1 MAAQNIITDDMVA
14 LLQKEQIESGV
25 MPVDLFFAG
34 SDEYA
39 EHRKLRDVAKGF
51 EHIRPAAIAV
61 PRDGSEVGR
70 LVRWAKSVDLKFT
83 IRGGGNDFWARSIA
97 HDTLTI
103 DMRSINIIKVVEDR
117 QTVVIGGGVLMKD
130 LILALDDVGLMTPT
144 GHTWIIGYA
153 GWVSNGGYGTS
164 THIRGMG
171 IEQVVGAEL
180 VNAKGEEVVADE
192 EMLEGVRGVCGHLGV
207 ITSLTVKV
215 YPKHDPLGGFLIF
228 ESSDI
233 RKTLEAYFEATPKLP
248 MPKELT
254 IHNFISWQAQGGV
267 VFSVIW
273 TWTGDIEKGQAFLQS
288 WKDNAPPL
296 LASTVEVL
304 PDKVRQQNMPPPC
317 PLKGGQRNCFLA
329 RLPTSDAGDEL
340 AAAILDAAE
349 AMPKTMGP
357 NIAWGGMV
365 DIDAATM
372 PPNCFVDKSHSYFSC
387 SYQHPTEE
395 YAEDVIA
402 WSKSL
407 IARLRSLGEDTVLD
421 RGYPATNP
429 PGERSAAEL
438 YGEKWNRVKELK
450 MKYDPM
456 NLFSHAYPKIDI

>member
-39 EHRKLRDVAKGF
+39 EHRKLRDGAKGF
-51 EHIRPAAIAV
+51 EHIRPAGIAV

-97 HDTLTI
+97 HDTLMI
-103 DMRSINIIKVVEDR
+103 DMRGINSIKVVEDR

-164 THIRGMG
+164 THIHGMG

-180 VNAKGEEVVADE
+180 
-192 EMLEGVRGVCGHLGV
+192 
-207 ITSLTVKV
+207 V

-233 RKTLEAYFEATPKLP
+233 RKTLEAYFEATTKLP

-273 TWTGDIEKGQAFLQS
+273 TWTGDIEEGQACLQS

-317 PLKGGQRNCFLA
+317 PLKGGQRNCFLT

-357 NIAWGGMV
+357 NIAWGGLV

-407 IARLRSLGEDTVLD
+407 IARPRSLGGDTVLD
-421 RGYPATNP
+421 SGYPATNP

-450 MKYDPM
+450 MKYDPT
-456 NLFSHAYPKIDI
+456 NVFSHAYPKIDI

>member
-1 MAAQNIITDDMVA
+1 MVA
-14 LLQKEQIESGV
+14 LLQKEQTGSGV
-25 MPVDLFFAG
+25 TPVDLFFAG

-39 EHRKLRDVAKGF
+39 EHRKLRDGAKGF

-61 PRDGSEVGR
+61 PRDSSEVRR
-70 LVRWAKSVDLKFT
+70 LVRWAKSIDLKFT

-97 HDTLTI
+97 HDALMI
-103 DMRSINIIKVVEDR
+103 DMRGINSIKVAEDR
-117 QTVVIGGGVLMKD
+117 QTVVIRGGVLMKD

-153 GWVSNGGYGTS
+153 GWVSNGGGTS
-164 THIRGMG
+164 THIHGMG
-171 IEQVVGAEL
+171 IEQVVEAEL

-192 EMLEGVRGVCGHLGV
+192 EMLEG
-207 ITSLTVKV
+207 
-215 YPKHDPLGGFLIF
+215 PLGGFLIF

-273 TWTGDIEKGQAFLQS
+273 TWTGDIEKGQACLQS
-288 WKDNAPPL
+288 WKDNTPPL

-349 AMPKTMGP
+349 AMPRTMGP

-365 DIDAATM
+365 DIDAATV

-429 PGERSAAEL
+429 PGERGAAEL

-450 MKYDPM
+450 MKYDPT
-456 NLFSHAYPKIDI
+456 NLFSHAYPNIDI

>member
-1 MAAQNIITDDMVA
+1 MVA
-14 LLQKEQIESGV
+14 LLQKEQTGSGV
-25 MPVDLFFAG
+25 TPVDLFFAG

-39 EHRKLRDVAKGF
+39 EHRKLRDGAKGF

-61 PRDGSEVGR
+61 PRDSSEVRR
-70 LVRWAKSVDLKFT
+70 LVRWAKSIDLKFT

-97 HDTLTI
+97 HDTLMI
-103 DMRSINIIKVVEDR
+103 DMRGINSIKVAEDR

-164 THIRGMG
+164 THIHGMG
-171 IEQVVGAEL
+171 IEQVVEAEL

-215 YPKHDPLGGFLIF
+215 PLAAF
-228 ESSDI
+228 SSSNPAI
-233 RKTLEAYFEATPKLP
+233 SGKLSRHTSKPPPKLP

-273 TWTGDIEKGQAFLQS
+273 TWTGDIEKGQACLQS
-288 WKDNAPPL
+288 WKDNTPPL

-304 PDKVRQQNMPPPC
+304 PDKIRQQNMPPPC

-349 AMPKTMGP
+349 AMPRTMGP

-365 DIDAATM
+365 DIDAATV

-429 PGERSAAEL
+429 PGERGAAEL

-450 MKYDPM
+450 MKYDPT
-456 NLFSHAYPKIDI
+456 NLFSHAYPNIDI

>member
-1 MAAQNIITDDMVA
+1 MVA
-14 LLQKEQIESGV
+14 LLQKEQTGSGV
-25 MPVDLFFAG
+25 TPVDLFFAG

-39 EHRKLRDVAKGF
+39 EHRKLRDGAKGF

-61 PRDGSEVGR
+61 PRDSSEVRR
-70 LVRWAKSVDLKFT
+70 LVRWAKSIDLKFT

-97 HDTLTI
+97 HDTLMI
-103 DMRSINIIKVVEDR
+103 DMRGINSIKVAEDR

-164 THIRGMG
+164 THIHGMG
-171 IEQVVGAEL
+171 IEQVVEAEL

-215 YPKHDPLGGFLIF
+215 YPKHD
-228 ESSDI
+228 
-233 RKTLEAYFEATPKLP
+233 
-248 MPKELT
+248 
-254 IHNFISWQAQGGV
+254 AQGGV

-273 TWTGDIEKGQAFLQS
+273 TWTGDIEKGQACLQS
-288 WKDNAPPL
+288 WKDNTPPL

-304 PDKVRQQNMPPPC
+304 PDKIRQQNMPPPC

-349 AMPKTMGP
+349 AMPRTMGP

-365 DIDAATM
+365 DIDAATV

-429 PGERSAAEL
+429 PGERGAAEL
-438 YGEKWNRVKELK
+438 YGEKWTRVKELK
-450 MKYDPM
+450 MKYDPT
-456 NLFSHAYPKIDI
+456 NLFSHAYPNIDI

>member
-14 LLQKEQIESGV
+14 LLQKEQTGSGV
-25 MPVDLFFAG
+25 TPVDLFFAG

-39 EHRKLRDVAKGF
+39 EHRKLRDGAKGF

-61 PRDGSEVGR
+61 PRDSSEVRR
-70 LVRWAKSVDLKFT
+70 LVRWAKSIDLKFT

-97 HDTLTI
+97 HDALMI
-103 DMRSINIIKVVEDR
+103 DMRGINSIKVAEDR
-117 QTVVIGGGVLMKD
+117 QTVVIRGGVLMKD

-153 GWVSNGGYGTS
+153 GWVSNGGGTS
-164 THIRGMG
+164 THIHGMG
-171 IEQVVGAEL
+171 IEQVVEAEL

-192 EMLEGVRGVCGHLGV
+192 EMLEG
-207 ITSLTVKV
+207 
-215 YPKHDPLGGFLIF
+215 PLGGFLIF

-273 TWTGDIEKGQAFLQS
+273 TWTGDIEKGQACLQS
-288 WKDNAPPL
+288 WKDNTPPL

-349 AMPKTMGP
+349 AMPRTMGP

-365 DIDAATM
+365 DIDAATV

-429 PGERSAAEL
+429 PGERGAAEL

-450 MKYDPM
+450 MKYDPT
-456 NLFSHAYPKIDI
+456 NLFSHAYPNIDI